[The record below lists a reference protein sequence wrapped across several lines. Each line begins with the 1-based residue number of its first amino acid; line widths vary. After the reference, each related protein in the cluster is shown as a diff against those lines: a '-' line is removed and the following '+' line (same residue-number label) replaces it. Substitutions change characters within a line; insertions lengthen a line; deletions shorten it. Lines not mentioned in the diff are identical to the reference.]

1 MAKFK
6 SVISNFE
13 KVKASI
19 SEKEQKGGESS
30 YDNSLIFKPKFVQG
44 PDITKFRIRFLPI
57 EESVTGKPWIKVK
70 YHMFERPGDN
80 KFVKAIDPR
89 TVESK
94 ATNPISAYATKLWNS
109 DNELDKEMAKKM
121 FSKDR
126 YFTLVY
132 VKSAP
137 ENQQQYV
144 GKVLIYEIGQKL
156 YEKLCTAIDQIGKC
170 FWDAYMGQDFLL
182 VIKETGD
189 KKKLWPDYTSSD
201 WIGDS
206 GPIDKDEKLMD
217 QIATQAE
224 KISIKVEIIEKTGI
238 KSAEELNELLFGGM
252 GQLEG
257 QQRQP
262 SKPATELVSEV
273 VATKK
278 KPAPDFGTE
287 TTKPSPKAVSKPAPV
302 IEKVVEDSKT
312 EVDVNADDINLDDIG
327 SMLSDDMFK

>member
-13 KVKASI
+13 KIKAAV

-30 YDNSLIFKPKFVQG
+30 YDNSLLFKPKFVQG
-44 PDITKFRIRFLPI
+44 QDVTKFRIRFLPI
-57 EESVTGKPWIKVK
+57 EESVSGKPWMKVS

-80 KFVKAIDPR
+80 KFIKVIDPR
-89 TVESK
+89 SVDSK
-94 ATNPISAYATKLWNS
+94 ATNPISAYATKLWKS
-109 DNELDKEMAKKM
+109 DNEIDKTMAKKL

-132 VKSAP
+132 VKTAP

-156 YEKLCTAIDQIGKC
+156 YEKLFITINEFEKC
-170 FWDAYMGQDFLL
+170 FWDPYKGQDFLL
-182 VIKETGD
+182 VVKETGD
-189 KKKLWPDYTSSD
+189 QNKKWPDYSSSD
-201 WIGDS
+201 WMGEAGQIVE
-206 GPIDKDEKLMD
+206 DEKLMEK
-217 QIATQAE
+217 IADQAE
-224 KISIKVEIIEKTGI
+224 KISIKAEIIEKSGI
-238 KSAEELNELLFGGM
+238 KTAAELNDLLFGGM
-252 GQLEG
+252 EQLEG

-278 KPAPDFGTE
+278 KAAPDFGTE
-287 TTKPSPKAVSKPAPV
+287 TANPIQKVVSKPTP
-302 IEKVVEDSKT
+302 VVESVKS
-312 EVDVNADDINLDDIG
+312 EVEVNVDDINLDDIG
-327 SMLSDDMFK
+327 SMLNDDDFK